1 MGDSQVV
8 RRLPVKREMR
18 RFESCSP
25 SYFSGC
31 SSACVERA
39 PRTREVAGSN
49 PAALTFCGECRW
61 NYIVLGTISPPNI
74 GRGVSSLLVAAHAS
88 EAQPDARQSSKLER
102 VGSSP
107 ITRFYIRR
115 RSSMAWAAVSYA
127 AYLWVR
133 LPPAA
138 LVV

>member
-1 MGDSQVV
+1 
-8 RRLPVKREMR
+8 
-18 RFESCSP
+18 
-25 SYFSGC
+25 SGC
-31 SSACVERA
+31 SSACVEHA
-39 PRTREVAGSN
+39 LRTREVVGSN

-61 NYIVLGTISPPNI
+61 TYIAENY
-74 GRGVSSLLVAAHAS
+74 VSSFLVAARAS